1 MFIIKRTLS
10 GRVIHKANPIQLT
23 FHGTA
28 NPLKVFLP
36 ESLLLLFLCG
46 SESLCFLF
54 TGQFIDPLDQF
65 VGNHQHHSFIKTLQ
79 NEKADCKAG
88 KEGEA
93 LKGILYARV
102 STRRMEQE
110 SSLDRQVEALT
121 AWARRLGV
129 EVVETITEQHSGF
142 DLDRDGLYRLLDA
155 IREKRVEAVLV
166 QDDSRLGRGDA
177 KLAIIHQLTRADCKI
192 YSLQSGGELEL
203 EAGESTVLDIMAR
216 VEELQRRWMSKKFP
230 GGCAGPSGRAIIRQ
244 KT

>member
-1 MFIIKRTLS
+1 M
-10 GRVIHKANPIQLT
+10 
-23 FHGTA
+23 
-28 NPLKVFLP
+28 
-36 ESLLLLFLCG
+36 
-46 SESLCFLF
+46 
-54 TGQFIDPLDQF
+54 
-65 VGNHQHHSFIKTLQ
+65 
-79 NEKADCKAG
+79 
-88 KEGEA
+88 
-93 LKGILYARV
+93 KGILYARV

-216 VEELQRRWMSKKFP
+216 VEELQRRWM
-230 GGCAGPSGRAIIRQ
+230 RQ
-244 KT
+244 KISWGMRRAVREGYNPAKNLKNRGQGGRSRKDVPVEQIVALKEKKLTFEEVAATLQGFGYDVSRATVHRRYREWQEARASERKPGKEGYIST